1 MKHRVFCVYDVAAGA
16 NLPPFMMPRDQ
27 QAIRAFTDC
36 VNSASHQFGAHPH
49 DYTLFFIGTFD
60 DTTGRYT
67 QPEAFIPLVT
77 GIAAKATPAPEIIT
91 EENC

>member
-1 MKHRVFCVYDVAAGA
+1 MKHRVFAVYDVAAGA

-36 VNSASHQFGAHPH
+36 VNSPSHQFGAHPK

-60 DTTGRYT
+60 DSTGRYT
-67 QPEAFIPLVT
+67 QPEAFVPLCT
-77 GIAAKATPAPEIIT
+77 GLEAKALPPPVLDDEA
-91 EENC
+91 